1 MCGCARR
8 AGTRARRQPPSAS
21 WPRRR
26 RSAGRT
32 AGCGWCVTRPRPA
45 LAGPAGDLS
54 GPAGGLAGAA
64 GSLAGAAEGL
74 AGAADGLAGAAGGLR
89 VSLSHSRMMAAA
101 AVTSIGPVGVDLE
114 PVRPV
119 DALALARRWFL
130 EAEAAWLALLPSGQR
145 DEAFLG
151 LWTQKEAIAKA
162 LGTGLRGGAGL
173 RQPVRLGPP
182 RQVSLPLVRRPARP
196 ALRLA
201 AAGGRPGLAVTAAAL
216 ADGALEAGGF
226 VLAVA
231 CVGAGAAGAA
241 VTVRLAPPEP
251 PVR

>member
-1 MCGCARR
+1 M
-8 AGTRARRQPPSAS
+8 
-21 WPRRR
+21 
-26 RSAGRT
+26 
-32 AGCGWCVTRPRPA
+32 
-45 LAGPAGDLS
+45 
-54 GPAGGLAGAA
+54 A
-64 GSLAGAAEGL
+64 GS
-74 AGAADGLAGAAGGLR
+74 AGGLR

-101 AVTSIGPVGVDLE
+101 AVTAIGPVGVDLE

-130 EAEAAWLALLPSGQR
+130 APEAAWLAWLPPGQR

-173 RQPVRLGPP
+173 RQPVPLGPP
-182 RQVSLPLVRRPARP
+182 RQVSLLGERRPARP

-201 AAGGRPGLAVTAAAL
+201 AAGGGLGLAVATAAL
-216 ADGALEAGGF
+216 ADGALGAGGL

-231 CVGAGAAGAA
+231 CAGPAQPG
-241 VTVRLAPPEP
+241 PP
-251 PVR
+251 